1 MDEIRSRYNLS
12 VNELKNII
20 LAVDLLIEDRT
31 IRSKQG
37 SESYWNYIHK
47 ICECRG

>member
-20 LAVDLLIEDRT
+20 LAVDLSIEDET
-31 IRSKQG
+31 IRLKKGSQG
-37 SESYWNYIHK
+37 YWKYIHK